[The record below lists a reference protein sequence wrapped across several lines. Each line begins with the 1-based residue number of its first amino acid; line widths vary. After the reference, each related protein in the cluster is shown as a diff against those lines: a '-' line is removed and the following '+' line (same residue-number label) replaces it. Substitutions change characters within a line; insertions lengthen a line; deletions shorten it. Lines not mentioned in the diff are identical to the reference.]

1 MNKGIVILLGVCML
15 GSSVLANAG
24 DNKMHTLP
32 YWQDI
37 QTVSVN
43 RESPRTAFMT
53 YDSRQSALSGKY
65 ENSNFY
71 KLLNGTWKFY
81 YSDSHRN
88 LPVDAAQEVADM
100 KGWNDIQVPG
110 NWEVQGYGVP
120 IYTNHGYE
128 FKALNPQP
136 PQLPEDIPVGI
147 YRREITVPQDWM
159 SRDIYLH
166 IAGAKSGVYVY
177 LNGQEV
183 GYNEDSKN
191 PAEFLINKYIKNG
204 KNTLVL
210 KIFRWSTGSYL
221 ECQDFWRLSGIE
233 RDVFL
238 YSQPKTAVKDFR
250 VVSTLDDSYTNGISN
265 WLSIFVTTPLQIKTC
280 KCCMS

>member
-1 MNKGIVILLGVCML
+1 MNLRKLFLPLCSVALCLQSYAQDKSFLKDMLWYIDNPSVFEKGQEEGHAWHMPEK
-15 GSSVLANAG
+15 S
-24 DNKMHTLP
+24 M
-32 YWQDI
+32 
-37 QTVSVN
+37 
-43 RESPRTAFMT
+43 
-53 YDSRQSALSGKY
+53 
-65 ENSNFY
+65 
-71 KLLNGTWKFY
+71 LLNGTWKFY

-204 KNTLVL
+204 KNTKVQ
-210 KIFRWSTGSYL
+210 KIKR
-221 ECQDFWRLSGIE
+221 
-233 RDVFL
+233 
-238 YSQPKTAVKDFR
+238 
-250 VVSTLDDSYTNGISN
+250 
-265 WLSIFVTTPLQIKTC
+265 
-280 KCCMS
+280 